1 MLPEERAYS
10 HRFVRPSFRLSVQSH
25 SFKEPKSNLCEEHSA
40 LMYLKFCC
48 LVKRLTNQIS

>member
-25 SFKEPKSNLCEEHSA
+25 SFKEPKSNLCEELSA